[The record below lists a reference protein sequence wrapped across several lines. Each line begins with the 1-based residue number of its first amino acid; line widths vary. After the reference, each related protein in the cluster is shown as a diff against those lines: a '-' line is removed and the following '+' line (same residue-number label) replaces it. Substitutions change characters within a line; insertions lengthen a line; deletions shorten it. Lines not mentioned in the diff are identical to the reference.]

1 MRYESGT
8 ILQSSPTPNVFG
20 KWWICQAD
28 NFSPD
33 DNRVFQRQ
41 KIPFYSKDREWLE
54 DAVGFLLRG
63 KFWDT
68 RREVCIMYQTGNTP
82 RFWKNKAWKWR
93 KKGTKNYAFYS
104 GAALEMG
111 KQKKNLLHSIWQK
124 YTNDTY
130 WQKQSEKKR
139 TFFYGMVARTNSS
152 DVGSTKIIKL
162 YVPHCSSMLN
172 EPFLEKRE
180 EADWD

>member
-1 MRYESGT
+1 MLCCRNLWIFWSEPLAKRDGLGHKTLPTCSAWDTSLELFYRVVQHQMYSANDGFARLT
-8 ILQSSPTPNVFG
+8 IFHQMTIGFF
-20 KWWICQAD
+20 KD
-28 NFSPD
+28 
-33 DNRVFQRQ
+33 
-41 KIPFYSKDREWLE
+41 KKPFYSKDREWLE

-93 KKGTKNYAFYS
+93 KKGTKNYAFCS

-139 TFFYGMVARTNSS
+139 TFFYGSTN
-152 DVGSTKIIKL
+152 
-162 YVPHCSSMLN
+162 
-172 EPFLEKRE
+172 E
-180 EADWD
+180 